1 MDCFEIYQNKEGVE
15 EIGCDGYHDYEKVP
29 EDLKCQDCPKNQNDP
44 EVFTRQFLV
53 FTRYFEC

>member
-44 EVFTRQFLV
+44 EVFTR
-53 FTRYFEC
+53 